1 MTDPS
6 MQPEKAPKGKDEVK
20 GLDVTSMDSSF
31 EFATNG
37 DVGVTVAIEGTDP
50 GPKNGSHLAGPIANR
65 PALMAG
71 DGPWVQNQ
79 VYTAQVTYLLNGT
92 RVKWKYTVPG
102 SALNGPGPFSFPNN
116 SMTRQP

>member
-1 MTDPS
+1 M
-6 MQPEKAPKGKDEVK
+6 
-20 GLDVTSMDSSF
+20 
-31 EFATNG
+31 
-37 DVGVTVAIEGTDP
+37 TDP